1 MALLRLVYEPLIT
14 RQINEFIN
22 WWNEHP
28 IRKQYGVH
36 DSPSG
41 VPDSLFHHPESHAR
55 SDGSPS
61 SSFAQSVC
69 DEDLL
74 ACDSFVNEYE
84 SNRTVPPPRHDNQG
98 KRITRADLSLPQVP
112 EMSKVLVDLA
122 TPTMGSAKSI
132 YRVAL
137 YMLTQQRA

>member
-14 RQINEFIN
+14 AKLNEFIN

-28 IRKQYGVH
+28 IRKQYGVR
-36 DSPSG
+36 DSPFG
-41 VPDSLFHHPESHAR
+41 VPDALFHHPESHSR
-55 SDGSPS
+55 NDGSPS
-61 SSFAQSVC
+61 TSFAQSVC

-84 SNRTVPPPRHDNQG
+84 SNRTIQPPRHDRQG
-98 KRITRADLSLPQVP
+98 RITRADLSLPQVP
-112 EMSKVLVDLA
+112 ELVKILVDLA
-122 TPTMGSAKSI
+122 TPTMESAKSI

-137 YMLTQQRA
+137 YMLTQQRG